1 MLQGVLSPL
10 DGIGPDELKIGEL
23 LNRIEKEDV
32 KEIILATNPTA
43 EGEATASFLVNL
55 LTDKG
60 LRMTRIA
67 LGIPMGGDL
76 KYMDAMT
83 LQHALK
89 SRTPVK
95 Q

>member
-1 MLQGVLSPL
+1 VLQGVLSPL

-23 LNRIEKEDV
+23 LNRVEKEDV
-32 KEIILATNPTA
+32 REIILATNPTA